1 MPEVR
6 VQHLGDVR
14 FEIEARG
21 HKIISDQPV
30 DGGGR
35 NAGMTPQE
43 FLLAALGSCAGHYAA
58 DFLKRHHLATA
69 GTEIVV
75 TAEKVA
81 MPPRLDRFRISI
93 LTPAIMTRAQQIGLR
108 RAVENCMVQNT
119 LIHPSSI
126 ELVLEEAGPIGIA
139 ASA

>member
-21 HKIISDQPV
+21 HRIICDQPV

-35 NAGMTPQE
+35 NSGMTPQE
-43 FLLAALGSCAGHYAA
+43 FLLASLGACAGHYAA
-58 DFLKRHHLATA
+58 DYLRRHNLAIT

-75 TAEKVA
+75 KADRIPLPA
-81 MPPRLDRFRISI
+81 RLDRFRVMIT
-93 LTPAIMTRAQQIGLR
+93 TPATLSNAHRNGLR
-108 RAVENCMVQNT
+108 RAVEHCMVQNT
-119 LIHPSSI
+119 LLHPCAI
-126 ELVLEEAGPIGIA
+126 QLVLEDGPA
-139 ASA
+139 VYTATA